1 VRGTLWLAAAA
12 AGLSAPSFIGVGP
25 SWLDWLLKGTGGNGQ
40 AWRLFGIMA
49 LCIAATKLLAWGAD
63 RSNLPIVR
71 HAGNWLH
78 RSLIGVMI
86 LGGLAFVALF
96 GSLLVD
102 LLTPALEVVLP
113 QAVADYLRPF
123 SREPWSFLVSCVI
136 AALIVAIATVVYFG
150 IRRRDHNTGAIEA
163 IGFAAFYSLE
173 PFFLITFI
181 GLSAFVWMAL
191 LLLIVTQWFPYSLG
205 SASSWIDSNS
215 QFLLSLVVGLSLLTP
230 IILHGSRVHRN
241 REGENKPRF
250 ASSCWAVFYVL
261 SGFGLLMLVAILVIA
276 LLRSV

>member
-1 VRGTLWLAAAA
+1 VPAVRQPIHLPHRPNLW
-12 AGLSAPSFIGVGP
+12 S
-25 SWLDWLLKGTGGNGQ
+25 
-40 AWRLFGIMA
+40 
-49 LCIAATKLLAWGAD
+49 
-63 RSNLPIVR
+63 
-71 HAGNWLH
+71 H
-78 RSLIGVMI
+78 
-86 LGGLAFVALF
+86 
-96 GSLLVD
+96 
-102 LLTPALEVVLP
+102 
-113 QAVADYLRPF
+113 
-123 SREPWSFLVSCVI
+123 FL
-136 AALIVAIATVVYFG
+136 ATVVYFG

-250 ASSCWAVFYVL
+250 ASSCWAVLCSEWIRPTDARRNTSDRATAF
-261 SGFGLLMLVAILVIA
+261 SIA
-276 LLRSV
+276 V